1 MILCVGTSG
10 SGKSVLLRHLQV
22 HNVVTEGV
30 AAGSEGEE
38 DGGASLRSTIPTV
51 GTNLATLSRSR
62 TKKNQ
67 EYVADKWFWVIQGWA
82 KFPFPGLVKF
92 VPAVAYHFCHDLLE
106 QFSQPGAL
114 FLPMPI

>member
-22 HNVVTEGV
+22 HNVVSEGV
-30 AAGSEGEE
+30 AGSEGEE

-62 TKKNQ
+62 TKKTAVDLWTRQEIENQ
-67 EYVADKWFWVIQGWA
+67 FYDVWN
-82 KFPFPGLVKF
+82 GL
-92 VPAVAYHFCHDLLE
+92 YL
-106 QFSQPGAL
+106 Q
-114 FLPMPI
+114 

>member
-22 HNVVTEGV
+22 HNVVSEGV

-51 GTNLATLSRSR
+51 GTNLATLTRSR

-67 EYVADKWFWVIQGWA
+67 EYVADKWFWV
-82 KFPFPGLVKF
+82 VS
-92 VPAVAYHFCHDLLE
+92 V
-106 QFSQPGAL
+106 
-114 FLPMPI
+114 